1 MQVEGV
7 PLQASVPIVPSVPW
21 AGFVTLAKV
30 RASPSGSVPERVMTL
45 AVFLPVEVLAE
56 TAVGAALVA
65 VTVIE
70 MVPLVA
76 ELTVPSLTRKVK
88 LSAPV

>member
-7 PLQASVPIVPSVPW
+7 PLQAGVPIVPSVPW

-45 AVFLPVEVLAE
+45 AVFLLVEVLAE
-56 TAVGAALVA
+56 TAVGAALL
-65 VTVIE
+65 VTIDH
-70 MVPLVA
+70 
-76 ELTVPSLTRKVK
+76 
-88 LSAPV
+88 